1 MQLVSTHRQMS
12 FALLTPV
19 FSPPRTSLVFD
30 APTRELVDSILSAHP
45 AGDVLA
51 LDLETC
57 GTDPTL
63 DSFFIVGV
71 ALSNSRGNWY
81 LSTQHQPDIQSYL
94 FSELLRLQTPLIGH
108 NLFFD
113 AAAIYAA
120 MGQSDWLHWRHCT
133 LALYRYLATE
143 GFPGQRWGLKSAQR
157 DLLGWAETNEL
168 ALDAWLVSNGY
179 GREVKNSKTGE
190 TVLRPLKSEMWRA
203 PTEILGRYAALDT
216 CSTYSLYTKVLLP
229 ALKKFPVLEEYAG
242 EIYLKYLQIHIRQ
255 RFSGI
260 RIDREELSLHLDA
273 LRLGIT
279 ERAQAFREHPDIVA
293 AVAVY
298 DASIIQA
305 HSEREP
311 ARYLLRKLGK
321 EPAPLKKNGSPN
333 INHAKWL
340 AKSQVP
346 PRESKNWA
354 KWDTQRLELEG
365 RTHFNLNSTLQKQWL
380 FYERLGHPVIL
391 TTKKGLPATDGK
403 ALRGFGETGQ
413 ILTMQNKLVKERG
426 YVEAVLEHSPT
437 GTLRPSFLVP
447 GTLTGRLSGTGGL
460 NVQQQPKS
468 ERFLDCWKARPGMK
482 WVQVDFTA
490 LEQVVLAELSKD
502 PALWKL
508 YGPAA
513 RRNDVYLFTGA
524 NLPVIGKRIR
534 DAGYDPDAP
543 TPEGIALAKRIAKKE
558 RGIAKV
564 ITLASSYGAG
574 AKKIRQTLQL
584 EGIPISLD
592 ECYRIH
598 AGYWELYAGI
608 KEYERELLRQY
619 NNNDG
624 WVLNGIGRPIGL
636 SVEKEKDIINQVV
649 QSTGH
654 DILVLWLTIY
664 TRLLEEAGIPHTHI
678 IADLHDE
685 SIIEVREE
693 DATAALVI
701 MAETAMVELNACLR
715 GKIPLRGAGMIASS
729 FSDIKI
735 EK

>member
-19 FSPPRTSLVFD
+19 FSPPRTSSIAD
-30 APTRELVDSILSAHP
+30 APTRALVDSILSAHP
-45 AGDVLA
+45 SGDVLA

-81 LSTQHQPDIQSYL
+81 LNTKDSPDVESYL
-94 FSELLRLQTPLIGH
+94 FSELLRLQIPLIGH

-113 AAAIYAA
+113 AACIYGA
-120 MGQSDWLHWRHCT
+120 MGQSDWLNWRHCT

-143 GFPGQRWGLKSAQR
+143 GFPGQKWGLKSAQR
-157 DLLGWAETNEL
+157 DLLGWSETNEL
-168 ALDAWLVSNGY
+168 ALDNWLVSNGY
-179 GREVKNSKTGE
+179 GREVKSAKTGE
-190 TVLRPLKSEMWRA
+190 PELRPLKSEMWRA
-203 PTEILGRYAALDT
+203 PTEILGHYAALDT

-229 ALKKFPVLEEYAG
+229 VLKKFPVLEEYAG

-260 RIDREELSLHLDA
+260 RIDRDELSSHLQSLETDIA
-273 LRLGIT
+273 DQVT
-279 ERAQAFREHPDIVA
+279 AFQGHPDIVA
-293 AVAVY
+293 AVQAY
-298 DASIIQA
+298 DAGIISK
-305 HSEREP
+305 HLEREP
-311 ARYLLRKLGK
+311 ARYLIKKLGK
-321 EPAPLKKNGSPN
+321 EPARLKKNGDPN
-333 INHAKWL
+333 TNYEKWL

-346 PRESKNWA
+346 PMESKNWTRWNQQLA
-354 KWDTQRLELEG
+354 ELG
-365 RTHFNLNSTLQKQWL
+365 GQSHFNLNSNLQKKWL
-380 FYERLGHPVIL
+380 FYEMLGHPVIL

-403 ALRGFGETGQ
+403 ALRGFGETGK
-413 ILTMQNKLVKERG
+413 ILTRQNKLVKERG
-426 YVEAVLEHSPT
+426 YVEAVLSHSPT

-447 GTLTGRLSGTGGL
+447 GTLTGRLSGAGGL

-468 ERFLDCWKARPGMK
+468 ERFLKCWKARPGMK

-490 LEQVVLAELSKD
+490 LEQVVLAELSRD

-513 RRNDVYLFTGA
+513 KKNDVYLFTGA
-524 NLPVIGKRIR
+524 FLPVIGKKIR
-534 DAGYDPDAP
+534 DAGYDPDNP
-543 TPEGIALAKRIAKKE
+543 TEEGIASAKKLAKKE

-608 KEYERELLRQY
+608 KEYEKELLRQY

-664 TRLLEEAGIPHTHI
+664 TRMLEDAGIPYAHI

-693 DATAALVI
+693 DAAAVLSI
-701 MAETAMVELNACLR
+701 MAETSMKELNACLHGR
-715 GKIPLRGAGMIASS
+715 IQLRGAGMIADS
-729 FSDIKI
+729 FADIKI
-735 EK
+735 E

>member
-19 FSPPRTSLVFD
+19 FSPPRTSSIAD
-30 APTRELVDSILSAHP
+30 APTRALVDSILNAHP
-45 AGDVLA
+45 SGDVLA

-81 LSTQHQPDIQSYL
+81 LNTQHLPDIQSYL
-94 FSELLRLQTPLIGH
+94 FSELLRLQIPLIGH

-113 AAAIYAA
+113 AACIYGA
-120 MGQSDWLHWRHCT
+120 MGQSDWLNWRHCT

-143 GFPGQRWGLKSAQR
+143 GFPGQKWGLKSAQR
-157 DLLGWAETNEL
+157 DLLGWSETNEL
-168 ALDAWLVSNGY
+168 ALDNWLVSNGY
-179 GREVKNSKTGE
+179 GREVKSSKTGE
-190 TVLRPLKSEMWRA
+190 TELRPLKSEMWRA
-203 PTEILGRYAALDT
+203 PTEILGHYAALDT

-229 ALKKFPVLEEYAG
+229 VLKKFPVLEEYAG

-260 RIDREELSLHLDA
+260 RIDREELSVHHKLLSDDIVEK
-273 LRLGIT
+273 GG
-279 ERAQAFREHPDIVA
+279 QFQEHPAIVSA
-293 AVAVY
+293 IARHDDGVI
-298 DASIIQA
+298 SK
-305 HSEREP
+305 HLEKEP
-311 ARYLLRKLGK
+311 ARYLIKKLGK
-321 EPAPLKKNGSPN
+321 EPARLKKNGDPN
-333 INHAKWL
+333 TNYEKWL

-346 PRESKNWA
+346 PMESKNWTRWNQQLA
-354 KWDTQRLELEG
+354 ELRG
-365 RTHFNLNSTLQKQWL
+365 RSHFNWNSSHHKRWI
-380 FYERLGHPVIL
+380 FYEALGNPTIIL
-391 TTKKGLPATDGK
+391 TKSGLPGTGGK
-403 ALRGFGETGQ
+403 ALRGFGEIGRLL
-413 ILTMQNKLVKERG
+413 IMRNKSVKELE
-426 YVEAVLEHSPT
+426 YVDAVIERS
-437 GTLRPSFLVP
+437 TLGVLHPSFLVP
-447 GTLTGRLSGTGGL
+447 GTLTGRLSGAGGL

-468 ERFLDCWKARPGMK
+468 ERYLKCWKARPGMK

-490 LEQVVLAELSKD
+490 LEQVVLAELSRD

-513 RRNDVYLFTGA
+513 KKNDVYLFTGA
-524 NLPVIGKRIR
+524 FLPVIGKKIR
-534 DAGYDPDAP
+534 DAGYDPDNP
-543 TPEGIALAKRIAKKE
+543 TEEGIASAKKLAKKE

-608 KEYERELLRQY
+608 KEYEKELLRQY

-664 TRLLEEAGIPHTHI
+664 TRMLEEAGISHTHI

-693 DATAALVI
+693 DAAAALLI
-701 MAETAMVELNACLR
+701 MEETSMKELNACLR
-715 GKIPLRGAGMIASS
+715 GKIQLRGAGMIADS
-729 FSDIKI
+729 FADIKI
-735 EK
+735 E